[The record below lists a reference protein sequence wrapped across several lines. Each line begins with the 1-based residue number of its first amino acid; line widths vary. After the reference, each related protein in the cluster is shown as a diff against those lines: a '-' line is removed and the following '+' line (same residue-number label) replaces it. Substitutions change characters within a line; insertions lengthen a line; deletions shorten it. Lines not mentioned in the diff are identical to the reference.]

1 MHKGKIVMKKGIGTG
16 LYDRNGKEIK
26 MGDRLKL
33 FDSDGRVH
41 RIKVGFNFGMFI
53 ESGTGYSLF
62 DVVSAY
68 NKCDGGD
75 GVEIY

>member
-1 MHKGKIVMKKGIGTG
+1 MKKGTGTG
-16 LYDRNGKEIK
+16 MYDRNGKEIK

-33 FDSDGRVH
+33 FDSDGSVH
-41 RIKVGFNFGMFI
+41 RITVGFDFGMFI
-53 ESGTGYSLF
+53 ESGTGHSLF

>member
-1 MHKGKIVMKKGIGTG
+1 MRKGEINMKKGIGTG
-16 LYDRNGKEIK
+16 LFDRNNKEIK

-41 RIKVGFNFGMFI
+41 RIKVGFDFGMFI
-53 ESGTGYSLF
+53 EDGTGRSLF